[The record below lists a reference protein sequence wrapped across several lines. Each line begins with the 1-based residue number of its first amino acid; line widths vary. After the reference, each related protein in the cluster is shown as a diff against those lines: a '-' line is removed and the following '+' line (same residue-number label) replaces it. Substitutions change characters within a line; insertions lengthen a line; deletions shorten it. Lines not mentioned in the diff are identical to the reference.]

1 MSIEKKEEDKRKNKF
16 QRKLTQQN
24 LDRGDDR
31 NFAIKHAEISIE
43 LNNSKFVS
51 DKDLKRII
59 KESLEEALRNLT
71 EKKDTLNIDIYNQE
85 NTMSVR
91 YKYKDSDSE

>member
-1 MSIEKKEEDKRKNKF
+1 MSIEKNEDDKRTKKF

-31 NFAIKHAEISIE
+31 SFAIKHAEISIE

-51 DKDLKRII
+51 DKDLKIII
-59 KESLEEALRNLT
+59 KESLEEALKNLT

-85 NTMSVR
+85 NSMSVR
-91 YKYKDSDSE
+91 YKYKDSE